1 MLDGHGRPPHDQD
14 VEAFFCCCEFVDQHG
29 ERRHLADASAL
40 DSAVRHRRAPL
51 CSPEGLAALLSDL
64 DDRVRLP
71 MHGGAVYLGFLG
83 AAPLVAV
90 PLLFRLAISR
100 FSRLL
105 AVAVVAPAGLGLC
118 ARCRRTLGGRFFQAT
133 CGTSLG
139 YAFGAFT
146 LVLGEH
152 LHFGGWLLTAVGFAF
167 AALQAHVA
175 AHAPPPPGL
184 AKLESSDDEAA
195 SDACQRES
203 QRERLPLRGGPARG
217 PQVMAREGGGG
228 QAAGQ
233 SWPRIDWR
241 RCRDAG
247 GGRGGG
253 HHFRGSLHVVWL
265 DVDATSANRT
275 PLLLASASLA
285 AAAAALCA
293 LALRRACELRGGP
306 VGRMLRVAAE
316 ADESSLE
323 LALAAFGAAAAAQ
336 AAVTWVW
343 LY

>member
-1 MLDGHGRPPHDQD
+1 MARFASTRLRPPSEMLDDHGRPPHDQD

-40 DSAVRHRRAPL
+40 DSA
-51 CSPEGLAALLSDL
+51 GLAALLSDL

-152 LHFGGWLLTAVGFAF
+152 LHFGGWLLTAVGFA
-167 AALQAHVA
+167 
-175 AHAPPPPGL
+175 
-184 AKLESSDDEAA
+184 
-195 SDACQRES
+195 
-203 QRERLPLRGGPARG
+203 
-217 PQVMAREGGGG
+217 
-228 QAAGQ
+228 
-233 SWPRIDWR
+233 
-241 RCRDAG
+241 
-247 GGRGGG
+247 
-253 HHFRGSLHVVWL
+253 
-265 DVDATSANRT
+265 
-275 PLLLASASLA
+275 ASLA